1 MNLLHS
7 KNRNR
12 MSNDSVNKLI
22 FIYVNTRSLCRARKS
37 KEKEEA
43 KASGKLFAEPSTE
56 KEDVEDILLEME
68 DSMLIHT
75 FNTEN
80 TVLGKRK
87 RVDEVD
93 GFDFI
98 DTDINM
104 HTSCI

>member
-12 MSNDSVNKLI
+12 MLNDSVNKLI
-22 FIYVNTRSLCRARKS
+22 FIYVNTWSLHRAKES

-43 KASGKLFAEPSTE
+43 KANGKLFAELSTE
-56 KEDVEDILLEME
+56 KEDIEDILLEIE

-80 TVLGKRK
+80 TVLRKRK

-104 HTSCI
+104 YTCGI

>member
-22 FIYVNTRSLCRARKS
+22 FIYVNTRSLRRARKS

-43 KASGKLFAEPSTE
+43 KASGKLFAEPLTE